1 MKTFG
6 NGIKDKLSV
15 IILSYAIDED
25 IYEMNCNAL
34 KSLFESES
42 WTNDLQVLLIES
54 KKDCAY
60 TYPFPNVQ
68 ALIPNEEFG
77 FHKFFNIGINH
88 ASCA

>member
-34 KSLFESES
+34 KSLIESEA
-42 WTNDLQVLLIES
+42 WTGDLQVLIIES
-54 KKDCAY
+54 KKESGY
-60 TYPFPNVQ
+60 IY
-68 ALIPNEEFG
+68 I
-77 FHKFFNIGINH
+77 
-88 ASCA
+88 